1 MCKWWRV
8 VTNVFMYFPT
18 IFSKYK
24 QIYAYILSVGWTCYS
39 VSVNLPFIASLDLYH
54 RWSCSTYKLPT
65 EDILES
71 SFFPIPWILL
81 ECRHSNSDRRAF
93 KS

>member
-8 VTNVFMYFPT
+8 VTNVFMYFLT

-39 VSVNLPFIASLDLYH
+39 VSVNLPFIANLDL
-54 RWSCSTYKLPT
+54 
-65 EDILES
+65 
-71 SFFPIPWILL
+71 
-81 ECRHSNSDRRAF
+81 
-93 KS
+93 